1 MGERVRI
8 GGHVDLATVEKVLG
22 FQPEVGETFEVEGIL
37 MRVLTRTLGIRET
50 EDDEEWFDWLFV
62 ATVGDVDDADEMV
75 RRVKEAFGFEA
86 DEDEDEDESEDDEDG
101 DRAEDE
107 SRGEVGEV
115 AGDAEAEA
123 VADDDAAD
131 GDGPA
136 GDESDGPR
144 RLGLGD
150 RVLREIEDILRA
162 A

>member
-50 EDDEEWFDWLFV
+50 EDEEEWFDWLFV

-75 RRVKEAFGFEA
+75 RRVKEAFGFEP
-86 DEDEDEDESEDDEDG
+86 DEDEDDEDG
-101 DRAEDE
+101 DPVEDE
-107 SRGEVGEV
+107 STDEVGEA
-115 AGDAEAEA
+115 AGEA
-123 VADDDAAD
+123 VAEADAE
-131 GDGPA
+131 GTEGPA
-136 GDESDGPR
+136 GDEGDEGDGPR